1 MEVATKRM
9 KKKVKE
15 SLDFLKK
22 LNIVIADYLQQ
33 IYEYN
38 NTARQKGYYLKPV
51 HIAVR
56 KEKGAVKTK
65 YYYYGRYWYKIE
77 RGQSGGVKWVYI
89 GKEKPDP
96 SLPDPPK
103 HPLEGLVVKI
113 RDSEVEAVFAS
124 EEMYQEIMKKLESLK

>member
-1 MEVATKRM
+1 MEATFRRT
-9 KKKVKE
+9 KKKVRE

-22 LNIVIADYLQQ
+22 LNTVIADYLQQ

-56 KEKGAVKTK
+56 KEGNSVRTK

-77 RGQSGGVKWVYI
+77 RTEKGGIRWTYI

-96 SLPDPPK
+96 TLPDPPK
-103 HPLEGLVVKI
+103 NPLEGLVVKV

-124 EEMYQEIMKKLESLK
+124 EEMYNEIMKKLEALK